1 MSTPS
6 IYVIHENTPWTEA
19 LVRELKRLDV
29 PYELWFLDEGV
40 LDLSE
45 QPPLGIFYSRMSAS
59 SHTRNH
65 RFAAEYTGCVLR
77 WLEAHGREV
86 LNGSHALALEIS
98 KVAQYEALSLSGIR
112 TPRTVAAVGQ
122 ASVAKAAAL
131 FEGPFITKHNRGG
144 KGLGVRK
151 FDDASS
157 LHAYLEGPDYE
168 APIDGVTLVQAY
180 IDSPQRFIT
189 RCEFVGGEFVYAVR
203 VDTAGGFEL
212 CPADVCLSPGAM
224 CPAEDAQSPQFTIV
238 EGFSSP
244 LIGQYEA
251 FLRANCID
259 IAGIEFIVD
268 RDATAFTYDI
278 NTNTNYNAQAEAQA
292 GRNAMAVIAQHLAGR
307 LEAQL
312 ASRASLRAAS

>member
-19 LVRELKRLDV
+19 LVRELKRLGV

-45 QPPLGIFYSRMSAS
+45 QPPHGIFYNRMSAS
-59 SHTRNH
+59 SHTRDH

-131 FEGPFITKHNRGG
+131 F
-144 KGLGVRK
+144 L
-151 FDDASS
+151 S
-157 LHAYLEGPDYE
+157 LIH
-168 APIDGVTLVQAY
+168 I
-180 IDSPQRFIT
+180 
-189 RCEFVGGEFVYAVR
+189 
-203 VDTAGGFEL
+203 
-212 CPADVCLSPGAM
+212 
-224 CPAEDAQSPQFTIV
+224 
-238 EGFSSP
+238 
-244 LIGQYEA
+244 
-251 FLRANCID
+251 
-259 IAGIEFIVD
+259 
-268 RDATAFTYDI
+268 
-278 NTNTNYNAQAEAQA
+278 
-292 GRNAMAVIAQHLAGR
+292 
-307 LEAQL
+307 
-312 ASRASLRAAS
+312 